1 METVTMNITQYNK
14 YLRNEE
20 LVKEQAKQIHDL
32 LKNSKSKV
40 VIETI
45 KRVEY
50 FTYFDVLQNSG
61 TTISYKF
68 IELDDF
74 ISEIKSPYVESLKNR
89 IDYLFSE
96 ISRKHTHIDKLNI
109 EFNIIYRKLEKTNK
123 ELKNTKQDVR
133 LLIQNIFNTLETI
146 NIFNMKKRIVKV
158 AELLNSYIAKQ
169 YL

>member
-32 LKNSKSKV
+32 LKDSKSKV

-45 KRVEY
+45 KKVEY
-50 FTYFDVLQNSG
+50 FTHFDVIQNAG
-61 TTISYKF
+61 TITSYKF

-74 ISEIKSPYVESLKNR
+74 ISEMKSPYVESLKSK
-89 IDYLFSE
+89 IKELESE
-96 ISRKHTHIDKLNI
+96 IARKNLHIGILNI
-109 EFNIIYRKLEKTNK
+109 EYNNISREFEKVNK
-123 ELKNTKQDVR
+123 ELKNTKQDIR
-133 LLIQNIFNTLETI
+133 LLIQNIFNILETI
-146 NIFNMKKRIVKV
+146 NIFNMKKCIVKV

>member
-32 LKNSKSKV
+32 LKNSKPKV

-45 KRVEY
+45 KKVEY
-50 FTYFDVLQNSG
+50 FTYFDVLQNAG
-61 TTISYKF
+61 TTTSYKF

-74 ISEIKSPYVESLKNR
+74 ISEIKSPYIESLKNG
-89 IDYLFSE
+89 IKELESE
-96 ISRKHTHIDKLNI
+96 IARKASHIGVLNI
-109 EFNIIYRKLEKTNK
+109 EYNNMGRQLEKANK

-133 LLIQNIFNTLETI
+133 LLIENIINILETI

-158 AELLNSYIAKQ
+158 AELLNSYITK
-169 YL
+169 